1 VIGKVCKRGS
11 DVRRLLGYLF
21 REGLAG
27 EHGLS
32 APHTDAH
39 LIAAWDGIDGLEPP
53 RQADGDRDLGL
64 LAAALNAPLL
74 AASLG
79 KQEWAQARPVYHLAI
94 SAAETDR
101 TLTDDEWADVVG
113 EYVHR
118 IGLAPRGDEEAV
130 RWVAVRHAD
139 NHVHVVATLARQDG
153 KRVWPRNDFY
163 RAREA
168 SLAVEDRYGL
178 TRTSPADRTGDRQT
192 SRAEQRRHALQVEQR
207 AATGRPVPAGPDRE
221 MLRSRVRAALAG
233 ANSFEEFSERLSRD
247 GVLVRPRMSTLN
259 PDEVTGYAVALCARG
274 AEAAQGAEPV
284 WFGGGKLAPDLT
296 LPQLK
301 ARWCREGTDAR
312 QAATTARARTA
323 GLELDP
329 SERQA
334 LWEAA
339 GQAIGRAEEQL
350 QAAASGDPTARA
362 MAEAAAVASS
372 EVLAAVGRLTERS
385 GAGPL
390 HRAAEVYDRAAR
402 VLRRRPPIPTGPARR
417 TRRAAGGL
425 RGMGFVRTADTR
437 QLLQTLDQLSRLS
450 HTLAGLREQQGRTA
464 QATAARQAAELLT
477 AEQTRRSHAAYAGV
491 RGLTA
496 TPEMTR
502 TTGSLPAQGP
512 FPPPFGW
519 PGRPAEP
526 TPASRPGGPGEQAQW
541 RADPC
546 RRGSRPLPVGDEGL
560 PARVMALAGG
570 EPVAFGGGLGTPGR
584 SGSESRKSMIVCH
597 RPPCDRTYHQ

>member
-1 VIGKVCKRGS
+1 VIGKVCARGS

-32 APHTDAH
+32 APHSDAH

-53 RQADGDRDLGL
+53 RQGRGDRDLGL
-64 LAAALNAPLL
+64 LASALNAPLL
-74 AASLG
+74 AAGLG
-79 KQEWAQARPVYHLAI
+79 KGEWQQARPVYHLAI

-101 TLTDDEWADVVG
+101 TLSDAQWADVVE

-168 SLAVEDRYGL
+168 SLAVEGRYGL

-192 SRAEQRRHALQVEQR
+192 SRAEQRRHTRQVEQR

-221 MLRSRVRAALAG
+221 VLRAKVRAALAG
-233 ANSFEEFSERLSRD
+233 ASSFTEFSDRLSRD
-247 GVLVRPRMSTLN
+247 GVLARPRMSVLD
-259 PDEVTGYAVALCARG
+259 PEEVTGYAVALRTSG
-274 AEAAQGAEPV
+274 ADAAEGIEPV
-284 WFGGGKLAPDLT
+284 WFGGGKLAPNLT

-301 ARWCREGTDAR
+301 ARWCREPAEAR
-312 QAATTARARTA
+312 RAATTTRARTA

-334 LWEAA
+334 LWDAA

-350 QAAASGDPTARA
+350 RTAASGDPAARA
-362 MAEAAAVASS
+362 MAEAAAVAAS

-402 VLRRRPPIPTGPARR
+402 GLHRRPPIPTGPARR

-425 RGMGFVRTADTR
+425 RGMQFVRTADTR

-450 HTLAGLREQQGRTA
+450 HTLAGLREQQGRAA
-464 QATAARQAAELLT
+464 QAAAARRAAELLT
-477 AEQTRRSHAAYAGV
+477 AEQTRRTHAAYASVV
-491 RGLTA
+491 RGRTA
-496 TPEMTR
+496 TPETAR
-502 TTGSLPAQGP
+502 TTTSRPAQRP
-512 FPPPFGW
+512 VPPPFSW
-519 PGRPAEP
+519 PGRPTEP
-526 TPASRPGGPGEQAQW
+526 VPASRPG
-541 RADPC
+541 RA
-546 RRGSRPLPVGDEGL
+546 R
-560 PARVMALAGG
+560 
-570 EPVAFGGGLGTPGR
+570 
-584 SGSESRKSMIVCH
+584 
-597 RPPCDRTYHQ
+597 